1 MDQNALYYL
10 IAAAMIVLGLAGT
23 VLPALPGLPLVF
35 GGMLLAAWAGDFQQV
50 GVPMLV
56 LLGLLTVLSLGIDLW
71 ATALGAKRVGA
82 SRKAIFGAILGTV
95 AGLAFGPIGLLL
107 GPFAGALG
115 GELLHRRSLGTQHL
129 GDAARIGFGTWMGIL
144 FGVVLKLGLAFA
156 MLGLFAL
163 AWWV

>member
-1 MDQNALYYL
+1 MDPKALYYL
-10 IAAAMIVLGLAGT
+10 IAAAMILIGLIGT

-35 GGMLLAAWAGDFQQV
+35 GGMLMAAWTGDFQQV
-50 GVPMLV
+50 GIPMLV
-56 LLGLLTVLSLGIDLW
+56 VLGILTLLSLGIDLW

-82 SRKAIFGAILGTV
+82 SRKAVIGAVLGTV
-95 AGLAFGPIGLLL
+95 GGLAFGPLGLVL
-107 GPFAGALG
+107 GPFAGALA

-163 AWWV
+163 AWWL